1 MSEPDTAETQRL
13 GSPVD
18 ARIIAI
24 AAGVI
29 ALFAPIIVTLTLTS
43 STLSIR
49 AMSWWIEFE
58 SHRIVIDYSLT
69 LWGSTFPLTAPR
81 LIFAYQMFR
90 YYEHRS
96 TRLLTLLVS
105 LLTELPMWIVAS
117 MLIAIGAWSPSITAP
132 TPFMVIFAIVMLW
145 KWPYLE
151 SQTPW

>member
-1 MSEPDTAETQRL
+1 MNESDIAGKQRV

-24 AAGVI
+24 IAGVI
-29 ALFAPIIVTLTLTS
+29 ALFAPIIVTITLTS
-43 STLSIR
+43 SNLSIR

-58 SHRIVIDYSLT
+58 SHRIVIDYSLAF
-69 LWGSTFPLTAPR
+69 WGSTFPLTAPR

-90 YYEHRS
+90 YYENRS
-96 TRLLTLLVS
+96 TRSLTILVS
-105 LLTELPMWIVAS
+105 LLTELPMWITAT
-117 MLIAIGAWSPSITAP
+117 MLTTIGIWSPSITAP